1 MLLLSLGLVPW
12 VGRWWGMRIDTEDG
26 LRLLFEAQGRK
37 RGEVAGRDAKARKAR
52 LLRLRAAILERQGEL
67 EAALHRDYRKPAA
80 EAWLTEIYPTIEEL
94 DFTVRHLSSWMR
106 DKRAPGVDVFPLARG
121 RLRHEALGRVL
132 ILSPWNYPFQLLIAP
147 LISALAAGNVVI
159 AKPSNKT
166 PATAAFIAS
175 LIESIFPQDEVA
187 VVEGPGAVLGEAL
200 LSLPFDHIF
209 FTGSPRIGAHVGEA
223 AARVH
228 ASLTLELGGKSP
240 VVILPDADIDEAAR
254 RIVWAK
260 HLNAGQTCIAPDYV
274 LCPRDLVD
282 SFAGAAH
289 RWVRTYYGEDEAA
302 RKASPDLARIIDRG
316 ACARHGALVDQA
328 LAAGAT
334 RVYGGDF
341 LPEEG
346 YAPPT
351 LLTGVEPDMDVMAEE
366 IFGPILPVL
375 AYGELGEALDL
386 IGSRPK
392 PLALYVF
399 GKARAEEVLSRTTS
413 GSACVND
420 LIVQIENLHLPF
432 GGVGMSGTGS
442 YHGQFGFRTFSHE
455 RNIMVQGPINLTALF
470 YPPYR
475 GRVQGLARS
484 LVSRLKGMGS
494 PDSVR
499 AAGGRGVHE
508 GEAQGGGDIL
518 AVPE

>member
-1 MLLLSLGLVPW
+1 MK
-12 VGRWWGMRIDTEDG
+12 IDTEDG

-37 RGEVAGRDAKARKAR
+37 RREVAGRDAKARKAR
-52 LLRLRAAILERQGEL
+52 LLRLRAAILERQEEL
-67 EAALHRDYRKPAA
+67 KEALHKDYRKPAA

-106 DKRAPGVDVFPLARG
+106 DKRAPGVAVFPLARS

-132 ILSPWNYPFQLLIAP
+132 ILSPWNYPFQLLLAP

-175 LIESIFPQDEVA
+175 LIESVFPQDEVA

-223 AARVH
+223 ASRVH
-228 ASLTLELGGKSP
+228 ARVTLELGGKSP
-240 VVILPDADIDEAAR
+240 VVILPDADIDEAAK

-282 SFAGAAH
+282 SFAGAAL
-289 RWVRTYYGEDEAA
+289 RWVKAYYGEDEAA
-302 RKASPDLARIIDRG
+302 RRASPDLARIIDQA
-316 ACARHGALVDQA
+316 ACARHEALVGQA
-328 LAAGAT
+328 VAAGAT
-334 RVYGGDF
+334 KVYGGDF
-341 LPEEG
+341 GLEER

-351 LLTGVEPDMDVMAEE
+351 LLTGVDPGMDVMAEE

-375 AYGELGEALDL
+375 AYGDLEEALGL

-392 PLALYVF
+392 PLSLYVF
-399 GKARAEEVLSRTTS
+399 GKARAGEVLSRTTS

-442 YHGQFGFRTFSHE
+442 YHGQFGFRAFSHE
-455 RNIMVQGPINLTALF
+455 RNLMVQGPLNLTALF
-470 YPPYR
+470 YPPY
-475 GRVQGLARS
+475 GRRIQDLARG
-484 LVSRLKGMGS
+484 LVGGLKGMGR
-494 PDSVR
+494 PASVR

-508 GEAQGGGDIL
+508 GKPEGGGDIL